1 MPSTKATGLDDI
13 SVNVLKLAAPAIVS
27 SITYICNLSLKTA
40 TFPVKWKEAKVTP
53 LHKGGSRHECSN
65 YRPISVLPILSK
77 NLEKHV
83 FTHMYAFL
91 QKYNLLTDSQF
102 GFRKQNSCQTAL
114 ITLTEKMY
122 KAINEGK
129 YFGMTQLDLSKAFD
143 LVNHT
148 ILIQK
153 LKLYRCNVESMQ
165 WFTSY
170 LELRSQKV
178 CIQKSLSKSIN
189 IISGVPQGSILGP
202 LFFIL
207 YINGIPLFLSNT
219 EEVIYADDLTLT
231 TMCNDVK
238 DVKSNL
244 RIDTGKSFDWCKQN
258 DMVLSLPKC
267 CSMLVASRQ
276 KLLKID
282 SKIDIDIDDTVI
294 PSVSTT
300 KILGVHFDDVLSWD
314 AHIQNV
320 YNKINKN

>member
-1 MPSTKATGLDDI
+1 
-13 SVNVLKLAAPAIVS
+13 
-27 SITYICNLSLKTA
+27 
-40 TFPVKWKEAKVTP
+40 
-53 LHKGGSRHECSN
+53 
-65 YRPISVLPILSK
+65 
-77 NLEKHV
+77 
-83 FTHMYAFL
+83 
-91 QKYNLLTDSQF
+91 
-102 GFRKQNSCQTAL
+102 
-114 ITLTEKMY
+114 
-122 KAINEGK
+122 
-129 YFGMTQLDLSKAFD
+129 
-143 LVNHT
+143 
-148 ILIQK
+148 
-153 LKLYRCNVESMQ
+153 MQ

-170 LELRSQKV
+170 LESRSQKV

-189 IISGVPQGSILGP
+189 IISVVPQGPILGP

-207 YINGIPLFLSNT
+207 YMYDIPLFLSNT

-238 DVKSNL
+238 DVESNL

-258 DMVLSLPKC
+258 NMVLGLPKC

-300 KILGVHFDDVLSWD
+300 EILGVHFDDVLSWD

-320 YNKINKN
+320 CNKINKNLYLLQQIKQFPPLLIPENCFSTAIYCHITVV

>member
-1 MPSTKATGLDDI
+1 
-13 SVNVLKLAAPAIVS
+13 
-27 SITYICNLSLKTA
+27 
-40 TFPVKWKEAKVTP
+40 
-53 LHKGGSRHECSN
+53 
-65 YRPISVLPILSK
+65 
-77 NLEKHV
+77 
-83 FTHMYAFL
+83 
-91 QKYNLLTDSQF
+91 
-102 GFRKQNSCQTAL
+102 
-114 ITLTEKMY
+114 
-122 KAINEGK
+122 
-129 YFGMTQLDLSKAFD
+129 
-143 LVNHT
+143 
-148 ILIQK
+148 
-153 LKLYRCNVESMQ
+153 MQ

-170 LELRSQKV
+170 LESRSQKV

-207 YINGIPLFLSNT
+207 YINDIPLFLSNT

-231 TMCNDVK
+231 TMCNDIK
-238 DVKSNL
+238 DVESNF

-300 KILGVHFDDVLSWD
+300 KILGVILMMFYHGMHTFKMCTTKLIKIFTYYNRLNSFSLLVPENCFST
-314 AHIQNV
+314 AIYCHILTTV
-320 YNKINKN
+320 V

>member
-1 MPSTKATGLDDI
+1 MLDCF
-13 SVNVLKLAAPAIVS
+13 NN
-27 SITYICNLSLKTA
+27 TYR
-40 TFPVKWKEAKVTP
+40 E
-53 LHKGGSRHECSN
+53 
-65 YRPISVLPILSK
+65 
-77 NLEKHV
+77 
-83 FTHMYAFL
+83 
-91 QKYNLLTDSQF
+91 
-102 GFRKQNSCQTAL
+102 
-114 ITLTEKMY
+114 MY
-122 KAINEGK
+122 KAIIEGK

-170 LELRSQKV
+170 LESRSQNV
-178 CIQKSLSKSIN
+178 CMQKSLSKSIN

-207 YINGIPLFLSNT
+207 YINDIPLFLSNT

-238 DVKSNL
+238 DVESNL

-320 YNKINKN
+320 YNKINKNLYLLQQIKQFLPIGSRKLFFNSHTLPHFDYCSIIWGNCSQTHMYRLEKLQKRAAG